1 MKKFTFVNIQ
11 LLITWMI
18 VCDILLSKRKEVS
31 SMAIIR
37 IMVSALLGAVL
48 TWATSS
54 VLYKKQSTIEMRWT
68 LFQTIRDEMYASKKL
83 IAVYFNELGNIAADM
98 REEKEVSEH
107 VHIDF
112 TDLSSIHQEYS
123 ILTNKFL
130 AYMKMY
136 EPGTIC
142 KTMAHLPFVFKSSAR
157 KMNFYFYLETWRTAM
172 CCDLKYLLDVENKLQ
187 DILIPYFDKTA
198 APDIYDEILAVIG
211 NVHASDMQTLDLD
224 EIGLY
229 DFMAESFRKIV

>member
-1 MKKFTFVNIQ
+1 
-11 LLITWMI
+11 
-18 VCDILLSKRKEVS
+18 
-31 SMAIIR
+31 
-37 IMVSALLGAVL
+37 
-48 TWATSS
+48 
-54 VLYKKQSTIEMRWT
+54 
-68 LFQTIRDEMYASKKL
+68 
-83 IAVYFNELGNIAADM
+83 M
-98 REEKEVSEH
+98 REEKEASEH

-136 EPGTIC
+136 EPGKTC
-142 KTMAHLPFVFKSSAR
+142 KIMSYLPFVFKNSAR
-157 KMNFYFYLETWRTAM
+157 KMKFYLYLETWRTAM
-172 CCDLKYLLDVENKLQ
+172 YCDVKYLLDVENKLQ
-187 DILIPYFDKTA
+187 EILIPYFYKTA

>member
-1 MKKFTFVNIQ
+1 MEI
-11 LLITWMI
+11 IT
-18 VCDILLSKRKEVS
+18 
-31 SMAIIR
+31 

-48 TWATSS
+48 TWITSTM
-54 VLYKKQSTIEMRWT
+54 LYKKQSTIEMRWT
-68 LFQTIRDEMYASKKL
+68 LFQSIRDEMYASKKL
-83 IAVYFNELGNIAADM
+83 IATYFNELGKIAADM
-98 REEKEVSEH
+98 REEKEAGEH

-112 TDLSSIHQEYS
+112 TNLSSIHQEYS

-142 KTMAHLPFVFKSSAR
+142 KIISHLPFVFKNSAR
-157 KMNFYFYLETWRTAM
+157 KMKFYFYLETWRTAM
-172 CCDLKYLLDVENKLQ
+172 YCDLKYLLDVENKLQ
-187 DILIPYFDKTA
+187 EILIPYLDKTA
-198 APDIYDEILAVIG
+198 APDIYDEILTVIS
-211 NVHASDMQTLDLD
+211 NVHASDMQTIDLD

>member
-1 MKKFTFVNIQ
+1 MEI
-11 LLITWMI
+11 IT
-18 VCDILLSKRKEVS
+18 
-31 SMAIIR
+31 

-48 TWATSS
+48 TWITSTM
-54 VLYKKQSTIEMRWT
+54 LYKKQSTIEMRWT
-68 LFQTIRDEMYASKKL
+68 LFQSIRDEMYTSKKL
-83 IAVYFNELGNIAADM
+83 IATYFNELGKIAADM
-98 REEKEVSEH
+98 REEKEASEH

-136 EPGTIC
+136 EPGKTC
-142 KTMAHLPFVFKSSAR
+142 KIMSYLPFVFKNSAR
-157 KMNFYFYLETWRTAM
+157 KMKFYLYLETWRTAM
-172 CCDLKYLLDVENKLQ
+172 YCDVKYLLDVENKLQ
-187 DILIPYFDKTA
+187 EILIPYFYKTA

-211 NVHASDMQTLDLD
+211 NVHASDMQTLDL
-224 EIGLY
+224 GLY

>member
-1 MKKFTFVNIQ
+1 MEMMT
-11 LLITWMI
+11 
-18 VCDILLSKRKEVS
+18 
-31 SMAIIR
+31 

-48 TWATSS
+48 IWTTST
-54 VLYKKQSTIEMRWT
+54 VLYKKQFTIETRWT
-68 LFQTIRDEMYASKKL
+68 LFQSICDEMYASKKL

-136 EPGTIC
+136 KPDTIC
-142 KTMAHLPFVFKSSAR
+142 KIMAHLPFIFKSSTR
-157 KMNFYFYLETWRTAM
+157 KMKFYLYLETWRTAM
-172 CCDLKYLLDVENKLQ
+172 YYDLKYLLDAENKLQ
-187 DILIPYFDKTA
+187 EILIPYLDKTA
-198 APDIYDEILAVIG
+198 APDIYDEILTIIG
-211 NVHASDMQTLDLD
+211 NIHASDIQTIDLD

-229 DFMAESFRKIV
+229 DFMAESFRRIV

>member
-1 MKKFTFVNIQ
+1 MEF
-11 LLITWMI
+11 IT
-18 VCDILLSKRKEVS
+18 
-31 SMAIIR
+31 
-37 IMVSALLGAVL
+37 IMVSALMGAVL
-48 TWATSS
+48 TWIISS
-54 VLYKKQSTIEMRWT
+54 ALYKKQSTIEMRWT
-68 LFQTIRDEMYASKKL
+68 LFQTIRDEMYVSKKL
-83 IAVYFNELGNIAADM
+83 IAAYFNELGKIAADM
-98 REEKEVSEH
+98 REEKEASEH

-112 TDLSSIHQEYS
+112 TELSSIHQEYS

-136 EPGTIC
+136 EPGRIC
-142 KTMAHLPFVFKSSAR
+142 KIMSHLPFVFKSSAR
-157 KMNFYFYLETWRTAM
+157 KMNFYFYLEAWRTAM

>member
-1 MKKFTFVNIQ
+1 MEI
-11 LLITWMI
+11 IT
-18 VCDILLSKRKEVS
+18 
-31 SMAIIR
+31 

-48 TWATSS
+48 TWITSTM
-54 VLYKKQSTIEMRWT
+54 LYKKQSTIEMRWT
-68 LFQTIRDEMYASKKL
+68 LFQSIRDEMYTSKKL
-83 IAVYFNELGNIAADM
+83 IATYFNELGKIAADM
-98 REEKEVSEH
+98 REEKEASEH

-136 EPGTIC
+136 ELGKTC
-142 KTMAHLPFVFKSSAR
+142 KIMSYLPFVFKNSAR
-157 KMNFYFYLETWRTAM
+157 KMKFYLYLETWRTAM
-172 CCDLKYLLDVENKLQ
+172 YCDVKYLLDVENKLQ
-187 DILIPYFDKTA
+187 EILIPYFYKTA

>member
-1 MKKFTFVNIQ
+1 MEI
-11 LLITWMI
+11 IT
-18 VCDILLSKRKEVS
+18 
-31 SMAIIR
+31 
-37 IMVSALLGAVL
+37 IMVSALLGAIL
-48 TWATSS
+48 TWIAST

-68 LFQTIRDEMYASKKL
+68 LFQSIRDEMYTSKKL
-83 IAVYFNELGNIAADM
+83 IATYFNELGKIAADM
-98 REEKEVSEH
+98 REEKEAGEH

-112 TDLSSIHQEYS
+112 TNLSSIHQEYS

-142 KTMAHLPFVFKSSAR
+142 KIMAHLPFIFKSSTR
-157 KMNFYFYLETWRTAM
+157 KMKFYLYLETWRTAM
-172 CCDLKYLLDVENKLQ
+172 YCDLKYLLDVENKLQ
-187 DILIPYFDKTA
+187 EILIPYLDKTA
-198 APDIYDEILAVIG
+198 APDIYDEILTVIS
-211 NVHASDMQTLDLD
+211 NVHASDMQTIDLD

>member
-1 MKKFTFVNIQ
+1 MEI
-11 LLITWMI
+11 IT
-18 VCDILLSKRKEVS
+18 
-31 SMAIIR
+31 

-48 TWATSS
+48 TWITSTM
-54 VLYKKQSTIEMRWT
+54 LYKKQSTIEMRWT
-68 LFQTIRDEMYASKKL
+68 LFQSIRDEMYTSKRL
-83 IAVYFNELGNIAADM
+83 TATQFNEVGQLAAAM
-98 REEKEVSEH
+98 RVEKEASDH
-107 VHIDF
+107 VHIAF

-136 EPGTIC
+136 EPGKTC
-142 KTMAHLPFVFKSSAR
+142 KIMSYLPFVFKNSAR
-157 KMNFYFYLETWRTAM
+157 KMKFYLYLETWRTAM
-172 CCDLKYLLDVENKLQ
+172 YCDVKYLLDVENKLQ
-187 DILIPYFDKTA
+187 EILIPYFYKTA